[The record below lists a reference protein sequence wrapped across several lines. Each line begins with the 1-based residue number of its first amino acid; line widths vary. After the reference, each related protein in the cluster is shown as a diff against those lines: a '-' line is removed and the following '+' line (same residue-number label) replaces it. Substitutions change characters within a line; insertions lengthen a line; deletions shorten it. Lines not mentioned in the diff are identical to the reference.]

1 MFCLGLPPR
10 LPLGLPPSLP
20 LGLPHLILR
29 CPMYLAL
36 PCLTLPYQMYLF
48 IALGLLSLLSTAL
61 CFPLF
66 FFFPRTKNIA
76 VCGNQVLHHQLVPFP
91 STFSPTIIIVFH
103 RRFEKSHR
111 PLLAFTNQN
120 DVAGFDWKSTLVAR
134 ASLGQQDPG
143 ASAISQGPGSNVCS
157 CNRDNFLHWFLSL
170 LSEPGERK

>member
-1 MFCLGLPPR
+1 
-10 LPLGLPPSLP
+10 
-20 LGLPHLILR
+20 
-29 CPMYLAL
+29 MYLAL

-143 ASAISQGPGSNVCS
+143 ASAFSQGLVQMCAA

-170 LSEPGERK
+170 DEGKESSKNEMEMPWRDSEKVQKGDACVEVGPT

>member
-1 MFCLGLPPR
+1 
-10 LPLGLPPSLP
+10 
-20 LGLPHLILR
+20 
-29 CPMYLAL
+29 
-36 PCLTLPYQMYLF
+36 MYLF
-48 IALGLLSLLSTAL
+48 IGLPACTALGLLSLLSVSTAL

-66 FFFPRTKNIA
+66 FFFLRTKNIA

-143 ASAISQGPGSNVCS
+143 ASAISQGLELACSNVCS